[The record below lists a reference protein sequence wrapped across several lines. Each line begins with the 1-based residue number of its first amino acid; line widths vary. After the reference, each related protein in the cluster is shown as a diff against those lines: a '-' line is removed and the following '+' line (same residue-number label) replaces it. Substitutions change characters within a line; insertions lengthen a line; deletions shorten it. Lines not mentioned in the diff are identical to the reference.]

1 MGLIEALRDALGM
14 DTVIVFLLAL
24 AAFLVLKLLMLK
36 ASESKPGWVLLII
49 IPAAGILCLM
59 NEWYEWGILILAL
72 FILTAIYIR
81 VEKRRQS
88 ERGSS
93 G

>member
-14 DTVIVFLLAL
+14 DTVIMFLLGL

-36 ASESKPGWVLLII
+36 ASESKPGWVLLAIV
-49 IPAAGILCLM
+49 PVAGVLCLM
-59 NEWYEWGILILAL
+59 NGWFEWGILILAL

-81 VEKRRQS
+81 IEKRKRS
-88 ERGSS
+88 ERGASE
-93 G
+93 